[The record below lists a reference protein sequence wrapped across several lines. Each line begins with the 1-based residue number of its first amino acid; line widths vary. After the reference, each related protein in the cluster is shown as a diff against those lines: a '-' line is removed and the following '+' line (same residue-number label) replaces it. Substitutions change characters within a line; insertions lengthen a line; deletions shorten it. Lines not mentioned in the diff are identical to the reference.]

1 MANHQPLPEW
11 PVRVEVHPAPG
22 WVRIPHDPRPQGRFI
37 KHDPCARVAE
47 QLIRAG
53 QVNKLMLRSTTEFLR
68 RMSLDNLTN
77 LWLGAFIEAPAPKDM
92 LISTM
97 VVLPPVETP
106 MSPHSQG
113 EVDYEELRRRA
124 ATKKIQGE
132 SDHAVQLVEFPWGR
146 GYRSLS
152 RRAHGQ
158 DPIDE
163 AMTSIEY
170 LVKGPVT
177 PSTICVLGQVPATA
191 AERTERLIGDIASMV
206 STLTVFV
213 APSD

>member
-1 MANHQPLPEW
+1 MANHPPLPEW

-37 KHDPCARVAE
+37 
-47 QLIRAG
+47 
-53 QVNKLMLRSTTEFLR
+53 
-68 RMSLDNLTN
+68 
-77 LWLGAFIEAPAPKDM
+77 
-92 LISTM
+92 M

-170 LVKGPVT
+170 LIKGPVT